1 MELGDTVIVNNPRH
15 PFYKRMGKIIG
26 RRGEYAAGDPWF
38 LIYVP
43 SHMRSFLVPQSMLCL
58 DQDAVVEIF
67 GDRQRS
73 CPD

>member
-1 MELGDTVIVNNPRH
+1 MDLGDTVVVDYPRH
-15 PFYKRMGKIIG
+15 PFYQRMGKIIG

-58 DQDAVVEIF
+58 RNDINVEVF
-67 GDRQRS
+67 VDRRE
-73 CPD
+73 